1 MPEVVLK
8 EIDMNTLLM
17 HKDADTRRDRFNGPI
32 LDHDKLREGT
42 HIAVLTAVASI
53 LLVLAVKAVY
63 LIF

>member
-1 MPEVVLK
+1 
-8 EIDMNTLLM
+8 MNTLLM